1 MIPENQI
8 WHLGD
13 NFNMSRILTY
23 VKQKSLIDLLHIQWN
38 NRREITDKKTN
49 YLIIAKISFFVLA
62 FCSHRILFVNCGKQE
77 IRPIKVFM
85 VPQELQK
92 YLPCLPLLLT
102 WNPSF
107 FEQAGFLILILIL
120 NFMTR
125 LCRVWNSLPQ
135 IPTSPE
141 LIFPTLLQ

>member
-92 YLPCLPLLLT
+92 Y
-102 WNPSF
+102 
-107 FEQAGFLILILIL
+107 
-120 NFMTR
+120 
-125 LCRVWNSLPQ
+125 
-135 IPTSPE
+135 
-141 LIFPTLLQ
+141 